1 MKDSITNYQKKL
13 RLSNNL
19 IDIYES
25 IPYETKEQFI
35 HGLLETLYNERLT
48 NIMVRNMKY
57 ANFPVKK
64 TLDSYEFT
72 HVQLPEKLALDALCE
87 LKFLEEKQNLIL
99 YGNIGAGKTHLG
111 IALGIKAIQ
120 QHKVVYFFTVH
131 ELINK
136 LVIEKENGTYLRFM
150 KKLKKADLLI
160 LDEWG
165 YLPLHQEGAR
175 LLFEV
180 ISMCYEQ
187 KSIIIT
193 TNIEFS
199 HWKNFLFDEKLTA
212 AIIDRVVHHSH
223 LLFFDGPSHRKQ
235 NALLKS

>member
-1 MKDSITNYQKKL
+1 MLTITQIDYIRKLYFDKGLSITEIEKCTAHARNT
-13 RLSNNL
+13 
-19 IDIYES
+19 I
-25 IPYETKEQFI
+25 TKYI
-35 HGLLETLYNERLT
+35 N
-48 NIMVRNMKY
+48 
-57 ANFPVKK
+57 
-64 TLDSYEFT
+64 
-72 HVQLPEKLALDALCE
+72 
-87 LKFLEEKQNLIL
+87 
-99 YGNIGAGKTHLG
+99 
-111 IALGIKAIQ
+111 
-120 QHKVVYFFTVH
+120 QHKIVYFFTVH

-136 LVIEKENGTYLRFM
+136 LVQAKENRTYERFM
-150 KKLKKADLLI
+150 KKLKKADLLV

-212 AIIDRVVHHSH
+212 AIIDRVIHHSH
-223 LLFFDGPSHRKQ
+223 LLLFDGPSHRKQ
-235 NALLKS
+235 NALLR

>member
-1 MKDSITNYQKKL
+1 MKESITKLQKRMKI
-13 RLSNNL
+13 SSNL
-19 IDIYES
+19 IPIYES
-25 IPYETKEQFI
+25 IPYESKDQFVNE
-35 HGLLETLYNERLT
+35 LLEKLLEERLLNIMERNMNQANFPGKKTLETYNFSRIVFPERLT
-48 NIMVRNMKY
+48 IN
-57 ANFPVKK
+57 
-64 TLDSYEFT
+64 
-72 HVQLPEKLALDALCE
+72 ALKE
-87 LKFLEEKQNLIL
+87 LNFLEQQENLVL

-111 IALGIKAIQ
+111 VALGIKAIQ
-120 QHKVVYFFTVH
+120 QNKIVYFYTVH
-131 ELINK
+131 ELVNK
-136 LVIEKENGTYLRFM
+136 LMSAREKGTYERLM
-150 KKLKKADLLI
+150 KKLKKAHLLV

-212 AIIDRVVHHSH
+212 AIIDRVIHHSH
-223 LLFFDGPSHRKQ
+223 LLFFDGPSRRKED
-235 NALLKS
+235 ALLK

>member
-1 MKDSITNYQKKL
+1 MIQNITHYQKKL

-25 IPYETKEQFI
+25 TPYENKEQFM
-35 HGLLETLYNERLT
+35 HDLLEKLYKERQAGIVTRNMKLANFPSKKILEHYEWDGIQLPERLT
-48 NIMVRNMKY
+48 VDQLIN
-57 ANFPVKK
+57 
-64 TLDSYEFT
+64 LDF
-72 HVQLPEKLALDALCE
+72 LDNQE
-87 LKFLEEKQNLIL
+87 NLIL
-99 YGNIGAGKTHLG
+99 YGNIGTGKTHMS
-111 IALGIKAIQ
+111 IALGIKAVNQNKI
-120 QHKVVYFFTVH
+120 VYFFTVH

-136 LVIEKENGTYLRFM
+136 LVQAKDNGTYDRFI
-150 KKLKKADLLI
+150 KKLKKAHLLV

-180 ISMCYEQ
+180 ISLCYEQ

-223 LLFFDGPSHRKQ
+223 LLVFTGTSHRKQ
-235 NALLKS
+235 DALLK

>member
-1 MKDSITNYQKKL
+1 MIKTAITNYQKKL

-25 IPYETKEQFI
+25 IPYESKEQFI
-35 HGLLETLYNERLT
+35 HDILESLYEERLT
-48 NIMVRNMKY
+48 NIMARNMKN

-64 TLDSYEFT
+64 TLDSYEFKN
-72 HVQLPEKLALDALCE
+72 VQLPEKLKLDALTS
-87 LKFLEEKQNLIL
+87 LDFLENQENLIL
-99 YGNIGAGKTHLG
+99 YGNIGAGKTHLS
-111 IALGIKAIQ
+111 IALGIKAIN
-120 QHKVVYFFTVH
+120 QHKIVYFFTVH

-136 LVIEKENGTYLRFM
+136 LVQVKETGTYERFM
-150 KKLKKADLLI
+150 KKLKKAQLLV

-175 LLFEV
+175 LLIEV

-193 TNIEFS
+193 TNIEFC

-212 AIIDRVVHHSH
+212 AIIDRVIHHSH
-223 LLFFDGPSHRKQ
+223 LLIFDVPSHRKQ
-235 NALLKS
+235 NALLR

>member
-1 MKDSITNYQKKL
+1 MKESITKLQKRMKI
-13 RLSNNL
+13 SSNL
-19 IDIYES
+19 IPIYES
-25 IPYETKEQFI
+25 IPYESKDQFVNE
-35 HGLLETLYNERLT
+35 LLEKLLEERLLNIMERNMNQANFPGKKTLETYDFSRIVFPERLT
-48 NIMVRNMKY
+48 IN
-57 ANFPVKK
+57 
-64 TLDSYEFT
+64 
-72 HVQLPEKLALDALCE
+72 ALKE
-87 LKFLEEKQNLIL
+87 LNFLEQQENLVL

-111 IALGIKAIQ
+111 VALGIKAIQ
-120 QHKVVYFFTVH
+120 QNKIVYFYTVH
-131 ELINK
+131 ELVNK
-136 LVIEKENGTYLRFM
+136 LMSAREKGTYERLM
-150 KKLKKADLLI
+150 KKLKKAHLLV

-212 AIIDRVVHHSH
+212 AIIDRVIHHSH
-223 LLFFDGPSHRKQ
+223 LLFFDGPSRRKED
-235 NALLKS
+235 ALLK

>member
-1 MKDSITNYQKKL
+1 MKESITNYQKKL

-19 IDIYES
+19 IDIYETT
-25 IPYETKEQFI
+25 PYENKDQFI
-35 HGLLETLYNERLT
+35 HDLLEKLYNERQAG
-48 NIMVRNMKY
+48 IMARNMKQ

-64 TLDSYEFT
+64 TLDDYEWS
-72 HVQLPEKLALDALCE
+72 HVQIPEKISLDAITS
-87 LKFLEEKQNLIL
+87 LEFIQNQENLIL

-111 IALGIKAIQ
+111 IALGVKAVMQSKI
-120 QHKVVYFFTVH
+120 VYFFTVH

-136 LVIEKENGTYLRFM
+136 LVQVRGNDTYEKFM
-150 KKLKKADLLI
+150 KKLKKAHLLI

-187 KSIIIT
+187 KSLIIT

-235 NALLKS
+235 NALLK

>member
-1 MKDSITNYQKKL
+1 MKASITNLQKRMKL
-13 RLSNNL
+13 SSNL
-19 IDIYES
+19 IPIYETIS
-25 IPYETKEQFI
+25 YESKDQFVNE
-35 HGLLETLYNERLT
+35 LLEKLLEERLLNIMERNMNQANFPGKKTLETYDFSRIVFPERLT
-48 NIMVRNMKY
+48 IN
-57 ANFPVKK
+57 
-64 TLDSYEFT
+64 
-72 HVQLPEKLALDALCE
+72 ALKE
-87 LKFLEEKQNLIL
+87 LNFLEQQENLVL

-111 IALGIKAIQ
+111 VALGIKAIQ
-120 QHKVVYFFTVH
+120 QNKIVYFYTVH
-131 ELINK
+131 ELVNK
-136 LVIEKENGTYLRFM
+136 LISAREKGSYERLM
-150 KKLKKADLLI
+150 KKLKKAHLLV

-212 AIIDRVVHHSH
+212 AIIDRVIHHSH
-223 LLFFDGPSHRKQ
+223 LLFFDGPSRRKED
-235 NALLKS
+235 ALLK

>member
-1 MKDSITNYQKKL
+1 MIQDITHYQKKL

-25 IPYETKEQFI
+25 TPYDNKEQFM
-35 HGLLETLYNERLT
+35 HDLLKKLYEERQAGIVTRNMKQANFPSKKILDHYEWDDIQLPERLT
-48 NIMVRNMKY
+48 VDQLSN
-57 ANFPVKK
+57 
-64 TLDSYEFT
+64 LD
-72 HVQLPEKLALDALCE
+72 
-87 LKFLEEKQNLIL
+87 FLNNQENLIL
-99 YGNIGAGKTHLG
+99 YGNIGTGKTHMG
-111 IALGIKAIQ
+111 IALGIKAVNQNKI
-120 QHKVVYFFTVH
+120 VYFFTVH

-136 LVIEKENGTYLRFM
+136 LVQAKDNGTYDRFI
-150 KKLKKADLLI
+150 KKLKKAHLLV

-165 YLPLHQEGAR
+165 YLQLHQEGAR

-180 ISMCYEQ
+180 ISFCYEQ

-223 LLFFDGPSHRKQ
+223 LLVFTGTSHRKKD
-235 NALLKS
+235 ALLT

>member
-1 MKDSITNYQKKL
+1 LIL
-13 RLSNNL
+13 RLDVG
-19 IDIYES
+19 DISVVLSSFISSYKV
-25 IPYETKEQFI
+25 TKD
-35 HGLLETLYNERLT
+35 TLYPLS
-48 NIMVRNMKY
+48 KASY
-57 ANFPVKK
+57 ASAVARCVFPLCK
-64 TLDSYEFT
+64 TL
-72 HVQLPEKLALDALCE
+72 HK
-87 LKFLEEKQNLIL
+87 
-99 YGNIGAGKTHLG
+99 GKTHLG
-111 IALGIKAIQ
+111 IALGIKAINQ
-120 QHKVVYFFTVH
+120 NKTVYFFTVH
-131 ELINK
+131 ELINR
-136 LVIEKENGTYLRFM
+136 LVKESENGTSERFM

-212 AIIDRVVHHSH
+212 AIIDRVIHHSH
-223 LLFFDGPSHRKQ
+223 LLVFDGPSHRKQ
-235 NALLKS
+235 NALLK

>member
-1 MKDSITNYQKKL
+1 MKEGIIRLQKKL

-19 IDIYES
+19 IPIYETIS
-25 IPYETKEQFI
+25 YETREQFVYE
-35 HGLLETLYNERLT
+35 LLEKLQDERLS
-48 NIMVRNMKY
+48 NVMARNMKH
-57 ANFPVKK
+57 ANFPGKK
-64 TLDSYEFT
+64 TLDNYDFSRVVF
-72 HVQLPEKLALDALCE
+72 PEKLTIDALKE
-87 LKFLEEKQNLIL
+87 LTFLEQQENLVF

-111 IALGIKAIQ
+111 IALGIKAINSN
-120 QHKVVYFFTVH
+120 KIVYFYTVH
-131 ELINK
+131 ELVNK
-136 LVIEKENGTYLRFM
+136 LMQARESGTYERFM
-150 KKLKKADLLI
+150 KKLKKAHLLI

-187 KSIIIT
+187 RSIVIT

-212 AIIDRVVHHSH
+212 AIIDRVIHHSH
-223 LLFFDGPSHRKQ
+223 LLFFDGPSRRKQ
-235 NALLKS
+235 DALSK

>member
-1 MKDSITNYQKKL
+1 MKEAITQLQQRMKLSSNIVSICESIT
-13 RLSNNL
+13 
-19 IDIYES
+19 
-25 IPYETKEQFI
+25 YETKDQFV
-35 HGLLETLYNERLT
+35 HDLLQRLFEERQL
-48 NIMVRNMKY
+48 NIVERNMRQ
-57 ANFPVKK
+57 AAFPGKK
-64 TLDSYEFT
+64 TLESYDFSRVTFPDKLTLDSLKDLNF
-72 HVQLPEKLALDALCE
+72 LDYQE
-87 LKFLEEKQNLIL
+87 NLIF

-111 IALGIKAIQ
+111 IALGIKAINRQ
-120 QHKVVYFFTVH
+120 KVVYFFTVH

-136 LVIEKENGTYLRFM
+136 LIDSREKGTYEQFM
-150 KKLKKADLLI
+150 KKLKKAHLLV

-212 AIIDRVVHHSH
+212 AIIDRVIHHSH
-223 LLFFDGPSHRKQ
+223 LLFFDGPSRRKEE
-235 NALLKS
+235 ALLR

>member
-1 MKDSITNYQKKL
+1 MKPAITDYQKKL

-19 IDIYES
+19 IDMYES
-25 IPYETKEQFI
+25 IAYESKEQLI
-35 HGLLETLYNERLT
+35 HDLLECLYNERLT
-48 NIMVRNMKY
+48 NIMARNMKH

-64 TLDSYEFT
+64 TLDCYEFKN
-72 HVQLPEKLALDALCE
+72 VQLPEKLTLDTLNN
-87 LKFLEEKQNLIL
+87 LNFLENQENLIL
-99 YGNIGAGKTHLG
+99 YGNIGSGKTHLG
-111 IALGIKAIQ
+111 IALGIKAIN
-120 QHKVVYFFTVH
+120 QHKIVYFFTVH

-136 LVIEKENGTYLRFM
+136 LVQAKENRTYERFM
-150 KKLKKADLLI
+150 KKLKKADLLV

-193 TNIEFS
+193 TFI
-199 HWKNFLFDEKLTA
+199 A
-212 AIIDRVVHHSH
+212 
-223 LLFFDGPSHRKQ
+223 P
-235 NALLKS
+235 

>member
-1 MKDSITNYQKKL
+1 MRNSITNYQKKL
-13 RLSNNL
+13 RLSNNF

-25 IPYETKEQFI
+25 TAYETKEQFI
-35 HGLLETLYNERLT
+35 HDLLEKLYIERQIG
-48 NIMVRNMKY
+48 IMERNMKQ
-57 ANFPVKK
+57 ANFPIKK
-64 TLDSYEFT
+64 TFESYDWS
-72 HVQLPEKLALDALCE
+72 HVQLPEKLFVDSLVNLD
-87 LKFLEEKQNLIL
+87 FLENQENLIL

-111 IALGIKAIQ
+111 IALGINAINQ
-120 QHKVVYFFTVH
+120 NKVVYFFTVH
-131 ELINK
+131 ELINR
-136 LVIEKENGTYLRFM
+136 LIQVRENGTYERFI
-150 KKLKKADLLI
+150 KKLKKAHLLV

-212 AIIDRVVHHSH
+212 AIIDRVIHHSH
-223 LLFFDGPSHRKQ
+223 LLIFDGPSHRKQ
-235 NALLKS
+235 NALLN